1 VTDAR
6 PYLQHPTVSFTGAGA
21 ANGSDCEPDLARE
34 RCHGLALYE
43 PGAGYGRPRGQQP
56 PGPKP
61 RIRVRLVYLPFDLH
75 IYRWGGRP
83 GTATPPRPAGLST
96 LTPNSFL
103 LAGLGLP
110 HLERLDDLAAADKIG
125 SAYVPFQPILPGH
138 D

>member
-1 VTDAR
+1 MDRTASQTWPENAATALRSMNRVPGTAAR
-6 PYLQHPTVSFTGAGA
+6 AHSSARGRSREYVFAWCTGRSTCTSTGGA
-21 ANGSDCEPDLARE
+21 
-34 RCHGLALYE
+34 
-43 PGAGYGRPRGQQP
+43 
-56 PGPKP
+56 
-61 RIRVRLVYLPFDLH
+61 
-75 IYRWGGRP
+75 GGRP
-83 GTATPPRPAGLST
+83 GTSTPPRPAGLST